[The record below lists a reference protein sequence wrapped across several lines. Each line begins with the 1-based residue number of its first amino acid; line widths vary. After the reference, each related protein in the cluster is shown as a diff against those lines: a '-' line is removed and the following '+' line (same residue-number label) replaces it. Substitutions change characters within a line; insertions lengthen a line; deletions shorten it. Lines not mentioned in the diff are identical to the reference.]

1 MLNKLTKR
9 IHIQYTTL
17 DASIKGRSFGVLI
30 QIDKKYKDD
39 KGLLA
44 HERVHVKQFLR
55 LWLST
60 IPLGVV
66 LLCLGYDYGILPIIA
81 GLGLHGLL
89 YKFSKVYRYKAEIE
103 AFGYSIAYGNRSVA
117 NVKSSLKTHYKIPDS
132 LIKNFDRDIQKS
144 IENAKKDLYELT

>member
-1 MLNKLTKR
+1 MLNKLTKL
-9 IHIQYTTL
+9 IPIQHTTL
-17 DASIKGRSFGVLI
+17 DPSIKGRSFGVLI
-30 QIDKKYKDD
+30 QIDKKYKED

-55 LWLST
+55 LWLSA

-89 YKFSKVYRYKAEIE
+89 YKFSSIYRYKAEVE
-103 AFGYSIAYGNRSVA
+103 AFGYSIAYGNRTAS
-117 NVKSSLKTHYKIPDS
+117 NVKSSLKTYYKIPDS
-132 LIKNFDRDIQKS
+132 IMKDFDIDIQNS

>member
-17 DASIKGRSFGVLI
+17 DPSIKGRSFGVLI
-30 QIDKKYKDD
+30 QIDEKYRND

-55 LWLST
+55 LWLSA
-60 IPLGVV
+60 IPLGLV
-66 LLCLGYDYGILPIIA
+66 LLYLGYDFGIIPIIA

-89 YKFSKVYRYKAEIE
+89 YKFSKLYRYKAEIE

-117 NVKSSLKTHYKIPDS
+117 NVKSSLKTYYKIPDS
-132 LIKNFDRDIQKS
+132 IMKDFDKDMEKS
-144 IENAKKDLYELT
+144 IANAMKDLNELT